1 MDDKLEHEE
10 PMSGKEA
17 HMARKRK
24 RRTYGA
30 GCVIDEGKGLAIRWR
45 ETFIGPEG
53 KIESK
58 LRYAALGDVSLRHA
72 NGELRKRIA
81 ASSQPKQRP
90 VTFSEHATS
99 WRTNVLPQYPKH
111 STRKHHAE
119 ILDNKLTPFFGEML
133 VEDITGE
140 HVQQFI
146 RLMAEQDYAPH
157 SIHHYHTVLSTV
169 LSKAVEWKR
178 IPSNPAFRVRLPK
191 LKPIRQQYV
200 LDYREARD
208 LLQVL
213 PIRPRIAVLLALV
226 TGARRGELFALR
238 WKHFNPVARE
248 LSIAEAIYDSVIDTP
263 KTEKSVRRIPL
274 AASVVDVLSE
284 WQFQAK
290 YAKSEDFILAGRKGI
305 PGDHARILRDHIK
318 PACEGLGIPRATW
331 LTFRRTWATWAD
343 GKGIT
348 PKMRGELMG
357 NSAVINEEVYTKVLP
372 ESLRHAVEVVG
383 RDLLGD
389 CSELFKNCSVL
400 PNTVN

>member
-10 PMSGKEA
+10 PTSGKESR
-17 HMARKRK
+17 MAQRRK

-30 GCVIDEGKGLAIRWR
+30 GCVIKEGKGLAIRWR
-45 ETFIGPEG
+45 ESFIGSEG
-53 KIESK
+53 NIESK
-58 LRYAALGDVSLRHA
+58 LRYEALGDVSLREA
-72 NGELRKRIA
+72 NEELRKRIA
-81 ASSQPKQRP
+81 ASRQPKSKP
-90 VTFSEHATS
+90 VTFREHAAS
-99 WRTNVLPQYPKH
+99 WKTNVLPQYPKH

-119 ILDNKLTPFFGEML
+119 ILDNKLIPFFGEMFL
-133 VEDITGE
+133 GDITGE

-191 LKPIRQQYV
+191 LKPVGDQHV
-200 LDYREARD
+200 LDYRQAQD
-208 LLQVL
+208 LLELL
-213 PIRPRIAVLLALV
+213 PGRARVAVLLALA

-238 WKHFNPVARE
+238 WKHFDPTTGQ
-248 LSIAEAIYDSVIDTP
+248 LSIAEAIYDSVIDVP
-263 KTEKSVRRIPL
+263 KTEKSVRTIPL
-274 AASVVDVLSE
+274 PPIVGRLLSQ
-284 WQFQAK
+284 WRQQTK
-290 YAKSEDFILAGRKGI
+290 YAGSEDFILAGRKGI
-305 PGDHARILRDHIK
+305 PGDDARILRDYIK
-318 PACEGLGIPRATW
+318 PACEDLGIRHATW

-357 NSAVINEEVYTKVLP
+357 NSAEINQQVYTKVLP
-372 ESLRHAVEVVG
+372 ETLRNAVEVVG
-383 RDLLGD
+383 NDLLG
-389 CSELFKNCSVL
+389 NCSDIVQFS